1 MNLFNTLQTSPPVFY
16 FTLGILGL
24 IAGSFLN
31 VVIYRLPKMLQ
42 NEWHRECRNLLEINA
57 AEPSEE
63 ESYNLVLPRSRCP
76 RCAHKITALENI
88 PILSY
93 ILLAGKCSACKA
105 AISLRYP
112 VIEFLSAAIAIFIA
126 WRFGYSVQ
134 TILAIILSWSLLV
147 LSMIDIDEQ
156 LLPDDITLPFLWLG
170 LFANM
175 FGVFTD
181 IYSSLI
187 GAMLGYGILWS
198 VYMMFKLLTGKE
210 GMGYGDFKLLAM
222 LGAWLGWQV
231 IPLIILLSS
240 ICGAVIG
247 IGLIVLRKHDKS
259 KPIPFGPYLALAGWI
274 ALVWGTEL
282 LGMYSRWA
290 FNV

>member
-16 FTLGILGL
+16 FTLGVLGL
-24 IAGSFLN
+24 IVGSFLN
-31 VVIYRLPKMLQ
+31 VIIYRLPKMLQ

-57 AEPSEE
+57 AEPGEE

-105 AISLRYP
+105 AIPLRYP
-112 VIEFLSAAIAIFIA
+112 VIEFLSAVIAIFLA

>member
-1 MNLFNTLQTSPPVFY
+1 MNLFNALQTSPPAFY
-16 FTLGILGL
+16 FTLGVLGL
-24 IAGSFLN
+24 IVGSFLN

-42 NEWHRECRNLLEINA
+42 NEWHRECRKLLEIND
-57 AEPSEE
+57 AEPSEV

-175 FGVFTD
+175 FEVFTD

-247 IGLIVLRKHDKS
+247 IGLIVLRAHDKS

-282 LGMYSRWA
+282 LGIYSRWA
-290 FNV
+290 INV

>member
-1 MNLFNTLQTSPPVFY
+1 MNLFNTLQTSPPAFY
-16 FTLGILGL
+16 FTLGVLGL
-24 IAGSFLN
+24 IVGSFLN

-42 NEWHRECRNLLEINA
+42 NEWHRECRKLLEIND
-57 AEPSEE
+57 AEPSEV

-247 IGLIVLRKHDKS
+247 IGLIVLRVHDKS

-274 ALVWGTEL
+274 ALVWGAEL

-290 FNV
+290 INV

>member
-63 ESYNLVLPRSRCP
+63 ESYNLVLPRSSCP

-240 ICGAVIG
+240 VCGAVIG

>member
-1 MNLFNTLQTSPPVFY
+1 
-16 FTLGILGL
+16 
-24 IAGSFLN
+24 
-31 VVIYRLPKMLQ
+31 
-42 NEWHRECRNLLEINA
+42 
-57 AEPSEE
+57 
-63 ESYNLVLPRSRCP
+63 
-76 RCAHKITALENI
+76 
-88 PILSY
+88 
-93 ILLAGKCSACKA
+93 
-105 AISLRYP
+105 
-112 VIEFLSAAIAIFIA
+112 
-126 WRFGYSVQ
+126 
-134 TILAIILSWSLLV
+134 
-147 LSMIDIDEQ
+147 MIDIDEQ